1 MNPPSPV
8 KKISGINIKTKAMP
22 TTTLSMRNAKNRS
35 QNPAYST
42 RGTAAYPGYAGMA
55 AASPPIGAATDALRI
70 GGRAAAAT
78 ENPCPQFE
86 QYAAP
91 SGIAAPHLEQY
102 MVSPRL
108 FPLSRGPAKIAA
120 KSYFLAATGSIH
132 IPIDPSRPLLP
143 GHPLH
148 LTTEEKGLPPQSF
161 DNRLRS
167 EEHTSE

>member
-70 GGRAAAAT
+70 GGRAAAAP
-78 ENPCPQFE
+78 ENPSPQFD
-86 QYAAP
+86 QSAAP
-91 SGIAAPHLEQY
+91 SPTPPPH
-102 MVSPRL
+102 
-108 FPLSRGPAKIAA
+108 
-120 KSYFLAATGSIH
+120 
-132 IPIDPSRPLLP
+132 
-143 GHPLH
+143 
-148 LTTEEKGLPPQSF
+148 
-161 DNRLRS
+161 S
-167 EEHTSE
+167 EPYTL